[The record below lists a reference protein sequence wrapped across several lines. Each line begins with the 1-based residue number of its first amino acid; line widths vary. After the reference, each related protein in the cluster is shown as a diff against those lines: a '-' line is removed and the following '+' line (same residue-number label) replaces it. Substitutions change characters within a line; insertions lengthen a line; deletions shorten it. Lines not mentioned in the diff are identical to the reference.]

1 MSKYRSTK
9 SQQQRRR
16 PTATAAAIPKKVAVV
31 PSQMFPREGDLFIAG
46 TFRRVARDKYKILQT
61 ESERVFEEALALGL
75 IEFARN
81 VGTAPGMPAYRV
93 GAKKGEVLAEV
104 DQTKK

>member
-1 MSKYRSTK
+1 
-9 SQQQRRR
+9 
-16 PTATAAAIPKKVAVV
+16 
-31 PSQMFPREGDLFIAG
+31 MFPREGDLFIAG